1 MIDSYRTPGRE
12 NIQVSVEGFAA
23 LFGYVEQTVLCCD
36 EMGSLRFVSPAV
48 RSLLGYD
55 PESVLG
61 QNLLDFLHPDDVAW
75 VVEGMKRW
83 TDRAGE
89 PLGQVVRIRAS
100 GGSWRPVRFDA
111 VMGADL
117 GALGSMVI
125 TLFEAENHDPAEHQL
140 RHRLMNADRVVRLA
154 SAFMQ
159 VPYDRFD
166 EGLDTVL
173 RELSGLDWVT
183 RVSVWVVEGSRRS
196 RIRLRGSW
204 SASTNGPLVPL
215 DPRIRIV
222 DYRMLT
228 ELQAGREVHLDSA
241 WAQAE
246 SESESESESRIFTT
260 SGLRSLLAV
269 PMAYDGDFTGL
280 AMLESTIGDVA
291 HDAMTT
297 TTLRSAA
304 AILASAF
311 VRHDAERAL
320 AEQARTD
327 RVTGLGNRWAFDEAM
342 GEALTEVA
350 AGQSQGFG
358 LALVD
363 LDRFKLVND
372 ALGHA
377 AGDQLLRDLA
387 TRLQGA
393 ADDQTVI
400 ARLGGDELLLLVGQ
414 SSTMAETYDRVE
426 RLTESLSTPF
436 DLAGQAMRV
445 TASVGLVHVNH
456 AADGAGELLR
466 RADVAMYRAKALGGH
481 TIELD
486 DPDAVGDD
494 WSTLRRENELR
505 QALQSDSLSVF
516 FQGEWDL
523 IGGHLLGAE
532 ALARWQHPSEGLL
545 EAGSFVPL
553 AEQRGLIDELGRLVL
568 RDACRAAAA
577 WNSLLGP
584 DRFVL
589 RVNLAADQLRHPD
602 LAERVADVL
611 SDAGLPAS
619 ALCLELTE
627 STLLADPLGS
637 ARIFAQLRELGVCL
651 SIDDFGTGYS
661 SILQLKQLPFTDL
674 KIDRSFVSGL
684 PDADVDRAI
693 VRSTLQLAEALGMS
707 VTAEGVET
715 ESQRDALVELGCTRA
730 QGYLLAR
737 PEPAAV
743 FAHRVDHLAASSPG

>member
-1 MIDSYRTPGRE
+1 MIETHRTPGNE
-12 NIQVSVEGFAA
+12 LIQVPAEGFAA

-36 EMGSLRFVSPAV
+36 EIGGLLFASPALKT
-48 RSLLGYD
+48 LLGYD
-55 PESVLG
+55 PESMIG
-61 QNLLDFLHPDDVAW
+61 QNLLDFLHPDDVSW
-75 VVEGMKRW
+75 VVESMKRW
-83 TDRAGE
+83 TDRPGA
-89 PLGQVVRIRAS
+89 PLGQVLRVRAS
-100 GGSWRPVRFDA
+100 DGSWRPIRYDA

-125 TLFEAENHDPAEHQL
+125 TLYQAEDHDPAAHAL
-140 RHRLMNADRVVRLA
+140 RHRLLNADRVVRLA
-154 SAFMQ
+154 SAFLH
-159 VPYDRFD
+159 VSYDRFD

-196 RIRLRGSW
+196 RVRLRGSW
-204 SASTNGPLVPL
+204 SAPTNGPLVSL
-215 DPRIRIV
+215 DTRIRIA
-222 DYRMLT
+222 DSPMLSAL
-228 ELQAGREVHLDSA
+228 EAGGEVYLDSA

-246 SESESESESRIFTT
+246 DDKERRTFNRA
-260 SGLRSLLAV
+260 GLRSVLAI
-269 PMAYDGDFTGL
+269 PMSHNGDFTGL

-320 AEQARTD
+320 AVQARTD
-327 RVTGLGNRWAFDEAM
+327 RVTGLGNRWAFDEAI
-342 GEALTEVA
+342 GEALAEVA
-350 AGQSQGFG
+350 AGRSRGFG

-377 AGDQLLRDLA
+377 AGDRLLRDLA
-387 TRLQGA
+387 TRLQGS

-400 ARLGGDELLLLVGQ
+400 ARLGGDELLLLVRE
-414 SSTMAETYDRVE
+414 SPTVADTYRRVE
-426 RLTESLSTPF
+426 RLTESLVTPF
-436 DLAGQAMRV
+436 DLAGQAVRV
-445 TASVGLVHVNH
+445 TASVGVVHVDH
-456 AADGAGELLR
+456 AADNAGELLR
-466 RADVAMYRAKALGGH
+466 RADVAMYRAKAVGGH
-481 TIELD
+481 TIEID
-486 DPDAVGDD
+486 DPDAAGDD

-505 QALQSDSLSVF
+505 QAVRSGSLLVY

-523 IGGHLLGAE
+523 IDGHLLGAE
-532 ALARWQHPSEGLL
+532 ALVRWQHPREGLL

-553 AEQRGLIDELGRLVL
+553 AEERGLIDELGRLVL
-568 RDACRAAAA
+568 RDACRAAAT

-602 LAERVADVL
+602 LAERVCDVL

-627 STLLADPLGS
+627 STLLADPVGS
-637 ARIFAQLRELGVCL
+637 ARTFAQLREQGIGLA
-651 SIDDFGTGYS
+651 IDDFGTGYS
-661 SILQLKQLPFTDL
+661 SMLQLKQLPLTAL

-684 PDADVDRAI
+684 PDAGIDRAI
-693 VRSTLQLAEALGMS
+693 VRSTMQLADALGMS

-737 PEPAAV
+737 PEPAST
-743 FAHRVDHLAASSPG
+743 FALRVDHLAASPPG